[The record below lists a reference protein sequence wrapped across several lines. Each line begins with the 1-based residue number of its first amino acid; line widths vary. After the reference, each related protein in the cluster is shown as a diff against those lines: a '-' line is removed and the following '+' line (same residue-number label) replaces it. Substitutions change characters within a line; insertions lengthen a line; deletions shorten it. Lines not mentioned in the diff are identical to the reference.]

1 MTINSLPRCV
11 VFGEALTDFILQKDG
26 RWLAQ
31 PGGACWNVAR
41 VVARQGVS
49 TGFAGA
55 VSQDLFGRQLF
66 DEAAAAGID
75 TRFMQLLPHSPLLA
89 MVPSGNPPQYFF
101 VGDDS
106 ADLHFDPAALPAGWQ
121 GAAEVLHFGCI
132 SLARQPLAGVLL
144 AEARAARAAGK
155 YIAFDPNWRIAM
167 QAPDY
172 RDTFVAMAG
181 LANFIK
187 VSDED
192 LRGLYPALPLA
203 AALAELRALAPLAS
217 ILLTRGADGLMLLD
231 ASGLWEQ
238 PALPVRLADTVGCGD
253 AVMGTWLAQRIANP
267 QAHPR
272 SVLHLA
278 ARCAALVAARPG
290 AYAPLPAEL
299 SAAEATASDVATIAA
314 PELLA

>member
-1 MTINSLPRCV
+1 MNKQTLPRCV

-41 VVARQGVS
+41 VVARQGAS

-55 VSQDLFGRQLF
+55 VSSDLFGQQLF

-75 TRFMQLLPHSPLLA
+75 TRFMQQLPYSPLLA

-106 ADLHFDPAALPAGWQ
+106 ADLHFDPAALPVGWRD
-121 GAAEVLHFGCI
+121 AASVLHFGCI

-144 AEARAARAAGK
+144 AEACNAKAAGK

-167 QAPDY
+167 QHPTY
-172 RDTFVAMAG
+172 RGTMVVMCK
-181 LANFIK
+181 LADFIK

-192 LRGLYPALPLA
+192 LHGMFPGLSVP
-203 AALAELRALAPLAS
+203 AALAELRALAPLAT
-217 ILLTRGADGLMLLD
+217 ILLTRGAEGMMLFD
-231 ASGLWEQ
+231 RSGLWEQ
-238 PALPVRLADTVGCGD
+238 SSLPVHVADTVGCGD
-253 AVMGTWLAQRIANP
+253 AVMGTWLAQRILAP
-267 QAHPR
+267 DAEPR
-272 SVLHLA
+272 SVLQRA
-278 ARCAALVAARPG
+278 AACAALVAGRAG
-290 AYAPLPAEL
+290 AYAPTAAEL
-299 SAAEATASDVATIAA
+299 QS
-314 PELLA
+314 PEPESCPA